1 MSRYIEGEHRH
12 QTTLLPELLDDYI
25 KEDNPVRV
33 IEALEEELDLLALR
47 FEEAQPKET
56 GRPS

>member
-1 MSRYIEGEHRH
+1 MSRYFEGEHHR
-12 QTTLLPELLDDYI
+12 QATLLSEQLDDYI

-33 IEALEEELDLLALR
+33 MEALEEELDLLALG